1 MTVTKPGRGVVD
13 AREPHAAADGA
24 GRRAARWPTR
34 RALVSVWVA
43 AAVGLG
49 LLLAVASTR
58 GPLDDPD
65 PARQRPGFLDS
76 GGVIAPTVAPGVPS
90 PGRRAVVF
98 FVRPAQAGPLCRALP
113 ASGLGKDASLAVI
126 VSSPADC
133 PGQAA
138 VVVDSGGIARGFG
151 MPTPVDGGP
160 PVGYA
165 LIDSSGR
172 IRYRTLDPRGAGGL
186 DEVATMLADA
196 G

>member
-1 MTVTKPGRGVVD
+1 MTAMRPPRALDPPEAEEKPHRV
-13 AREPHAAADGA
+13 
-24 GRRAARWPTR
+24 RRAAGWPSR
-34 RALVSVWVA
+34 QGLVAVWVA

-76 GGVIAPTVAPGVPS
+76 AGVTAPAVAAGIPT
-90 PGRRAVVF
+90 PGRREVVF
-98 FVRPAQAGPLCRALP
+98 FVRPGQIGPLCQALP
-113 ASGLGKDASLAVI
+113 ASGLGAKASLAVI

-138 VVVDSGGIARGFG
+138 VVVDDGGLATRFG

-186 DEVATMLADA
+186 DEVATMLSDL